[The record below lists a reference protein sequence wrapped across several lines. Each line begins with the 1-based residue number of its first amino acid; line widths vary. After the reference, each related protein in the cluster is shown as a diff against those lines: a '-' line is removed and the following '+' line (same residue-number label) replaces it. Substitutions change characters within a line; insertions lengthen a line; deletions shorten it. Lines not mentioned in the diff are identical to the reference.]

1 MSWRGDRFILC
12 GALPGERHSPSQAFS
27 TVLESGDLRSP
38 RHSSR
43 RDHVI
48 NVVGLLQTVFDDQLH
63 VVTLI
68 EDLAAHVRM
77 NGLEQFHLLV
87 LLRDQFLVHRG
98 DLDVQVVVGQIEVG
112 SEVFGRFTVFV
123 ELNRKTLRFV
133 VPRNPIE
140 IEKKGEL
147 ALTVVSEF
155 NFVRLGAVGDQ
166 VTPASTAP
174 VNSASSGNN

>member
-87 LLRDQFLVHRG
+87 LLRDQFLVHCC
-98 DLDVQVVVGQIEVG
+98 DLDVEIFIRKVEVGGEPGSRFAVIVELDGERGRLVLPCQAVEIEESGKLALAVVGESDVVCRRLEVDG
-112 SEVFGRFTVFV
+112 QVEASMRTV
-123 ELNRKTLRFV
+123 
-133 VPRNPIE
+133 
-140 IEKKGEL
+140 
-147 ALTVVSEF
+147 
-155 NFVRLGAVGDQ
+155 
-166 VTPASTAP
+166 AS
-174 VNSASSGNN
+174 